1 MSRIVI
7 NKRKIRSSLVL
18 KIILFIFSLVFIFII
33 IFWLTNT
40 NLKFKIISNYVHSLS
55 KKYDYL
61 FTEIEINDL
70 NNISEIEINKYF
82 EKYYNKSIFF
92 IPIKEISNKIKKNN
106 WIEKVKLKNNFK
118 NKISIYVTEFEPIA
132 VYFNG
137 DQYLF
142 IKESG
147 SVIDFAD
154 EKEIQK
160 YLILQGKNASI
171 KASEFILSIP
181 NELKSLIVKAEYIN
195 NRRWD
200 IYTKENLRIQLPEFG
215 YKKAMNFFVDIYA
228 DLHISDL
235 TKIEHIDLR
244 VSEKAIIKFYNKN
257 INLL

>member
-7 NKRKIRSSLVL
+7 NKRKIRSSLIL

-33 IFWLTNT
+33 VFWFINT
-40 NLKFKIISNYVHSLS
+40 SLKFNTVSNYFHSLS

-61 FTEIEINDL
+61 FTEIEIIGLD
-70 NNISEIEINKYF
+70 NINEIEINKYF

-92 IPIKEISNKIKKNN
+92 IPIKKISNNIKKNN
-106 WIEKVKLKNNFK
+106 WIERVKLKNNFK
-118 NKISIYVTEFEPIA
+118 NKILIDVKEFETIA

-154 EKEIQK
+154 EKEIKK

-171 KASEFILSIP
+171 QASKLIQSIP

-200 IYTKENLRIQLPEFG
+200 IYTKENLRVQLPEVG
-215 YKKAMNFFVDIYA
+215 YKKAMNFFIDIYA

-244 VSEKAIIKFYNKN
+244 VSEKAIIKFHNKN
-257 INLL
+257 IDLL